1 MTRDVRES
9 LTALAAV
16 SGLAAC
22 FLLVLALEHRFG
34 TPPWLTPRLQ
44 GAMLVGLGLVLARAA
59 WRRYRRPDPGP
70 AKRDERR

>member
-16 SGLAAC
+16 SGLAAS

-34 TPPWLTPRLQ
+34 TPPWITPRLQ
-44 GAMLVGLGLVLARAA
+44 GAMLAVLGFVLARAA
-59 WRRYRRPDPGP
+59 WRRYRRPDWGPGR
-70 AKRDERR
+70 RDERR